1 LEPWHA
7 DIEAFLELRK
17 NTGAEEFRA
26 RDLFYALW
34 IPDLF
39 MERVEEDAD
48 WTLMSE
54 HECPGLSDTYGKEFV
69 DLYTKYENE
78 MPDLKRIKARAL
90 MSKIIEAQIETGQP
104 YMLYKDAVNNKSNQ
118 KNIGVIKS
126 SNLCAEIV
134 EYSEKDETAVCNL
147 ASIALPKFVTDES
160 KFDYQNLYQVAKLAT
175 KNLDQVIDI
184 NFYPTNKTENSNS
197 RHRPIGLGI
206 QGLADVYFKMN
217 IPYDSVQA
225 QIINKQIFET
235 IYFGALEASME
246 LAADKGPYSTFKG
259 SPLSEGKF
267 QFDLWGV
274 KPSSM
279 WDWKG
284 LMEKIQK
291 HGVRNSLTTACMPTA
306 STGIILGNTETFQ
319 VQTSN
324 IYKRQTLSGE
334 FLLVNRHLVKELMKR
349 NLWSKEL
356 RDQIILENGSV
367 QNIEGFPEDLK
378 DVYKTVWETSQK
390 TVIDM
395 AADRAPFIDQTQ
407 SMNLWLATPT
417 FGKVNSMHMY
427 AWKKGLKTGMYYLR
441 SRSAVD
447 AVKVT
452 VSSEKKAKESYV
464 KEAQSNEPE
473 DCVTC
478 SA

>member
-1 LEPWHA
+1 
-7 DIEAFLELRK
+7 
-17 NTGAEEFRA
+17 
-26 RDLFYALW
+26 
-34 IPDLF
+34 

-78 MPDLKRIKARAL
+78 MPELKRIKARAL

-246 LAADKGPYSTFKG
+246 LATDKGPYSTFKG

>member
-1 LEPWHA
+1 
-7 DIEAFLELRK
+7 
-17 NTGAEEFRA
+17 
-26 RDLFYALW
+26 
-34 IPDLF
+34 

-69 DLYTKYENE
+69 ELYTKYENE

-104 YMLYKDAVNNKSNQ
+104 YMLYKDAVNKKSNQ

-184 NFYPTNKTENSNS
+184 NFYPTDKTENSNS

-217 IPYDSVQA
+217 IAYDSVQA

-235 IYFGALEASME
+235 VYFGALEASME

-259 SPLSEGKF
+259 SPLSEGQF
-267 QFDLWGV
+267 QFDLWGA

>member
-1 LEPWHA
+1 MSKEISLD
-7 DIEAFLELRK
+7 DIKKFWPEKA
-17 NTGAEEFRA
+17 
-26 RDLFYALW
+26 
-34 IPDLF
+34 PDINI
-39 MERVEEDAD
+39 VQK
-48 WTLMSE
+48 
-54 HECPGLSDTYGKEFV
+54 YIK
-69 DLYTKYENE
+69 KYENE

-235 IYFGALEASME
+235 IYFGALEASCE
-246 LAADKGPYSTFKG
+246 LAKEKGAYETFKN
-259 SPLSEGKF
+259 SPISEGKF
-267 QFDLWGV
+267 QFDLWNV
-274 KPSSM
+274 NPSSK
-279 WDWKG
+279 WDWDS
-284 LMEKIQK
+284 LRAKIK
-291 HGVRNSLTTACMPTA
+291 EHGVRNSLTTACMPTA

-319 VQTSN
+319 IQTSN

-334 FLLVNRHLVKELMKR
+334 FLLVNRNLVNELSQRGLWNKEM
-349 NLWSKEL
+349 
-356 RDQIILENGSV
+356 RDKIILENGSV
-367 QNIEGFPEDLK
+367 ENINEIPAELK
-378 DVYKTVWETSQK
+378 EIYKTVWEVSQK

-395 AADRAPFIDQTQ
+395 SADRAPFIDQTQ
-407 SMNLWLATPT
+407 SMNLWLSTPT

-427 AWKKGLKTGMYYLR
+427 AWKKGLKQ
-441 SRSAVD
+441 
-447 AVKVT
+447 
-452 VSSEKKAKESYV
+452 E
-464 KEAQSNEPE
+464 
-473 DCVTC
+473 CII
-478 SA
+478 